1 VRHGTG
7 RHGAGDGWTR
17 CSRGHRHWGR
27 HGAAGLLLH
36 VVDDAG
42 DTWVLLQHRAW
53 WSHHGGTWGLPGGAR
68 LSATESPEQAA
79 LRETSEEIRVDLGG
93 VALGGTHADDHGGWA
108 YTTVLARL
116 GECRSV
122 APAADETLDAQ
133 WVPAINVDTLPLHP
147 GFAAAWPSLQDRL
160 R

>member
-1 VRHGTG
+1 MRHG
-7 RHGAGDGWTR
+7 HGDGWTQ

-36 VVDDAG
+36 VVEDSG
-42 DTWVLLQHRAW
+42 DPWVLLQHRAW

-79 LRETSEEIRVDLGG
+79 LRETSEEIRVDLDG
-93 VALGGTHADDHGGWA
+93 VTLAGTHDEDHGGWA

-116 GECRSV
+116 AERRAV
-122 APAADETLDAQ
+122 APAADETMDAQ
-133 WVPAINVDTLPLHP
+133 WVLADEVTALPLHP